1 MLPAVRLVFLVAF
14 GLALCVRVRAMDLKA
29 LGFDPGKY
37 LRMAAT
43 TLPVV
48 CHANEEQK
56 LDMECAGCVYSII
69 EYIKALERAE
79 EWAIIMTD
87 ALVKPPAGILGGTF
101 SFLSSFDDCL
111 RVPPAETTD
120 AFLRQTFNVSTVT
133 PGYCSFKI
141 SVGLLDNDTEL
152 HHEKPQGGLMA
163 MLEKQ
168 KGELKD
174 VAELLEEFP
183 GFLGLCLP
191 SACTVKSLKA
201 VGKGVLFLLRAVGA
215 KPPNVKMGI
224 EVVDCVTKDSL
235 KNHEQS
241 ATVLAAIII
250 VGTLVVLVLL
260 GTLVD
265 TAFLLLVDRELSS
278 RDLPKVQSFDIMSQN
293 SYLETL
299 RSFSAYRNFRL
310 LMSGRHPSKSLRP
323 LVGILSMS
331 FLWVVI
337 GNTLVLRPYNLSANL
352 KSLREYLNDPVI
364 QFALNSS
371 LAVDA
376 IATSLAI
383 TITYSIIQMVKRSN
397 DSEECRVMTYIKCT
411 LNATKY
417 FFAGLLPMYM
427 ILLLVINA
435 KFPSAGTGPTW
446 PIESQKY
453 LSQCETGW
461 KWNVL
466 FINNFFP
473 AKSQCMPH
481 TWFLAFVF
489 QALLFCVAMGFLLVR
504 LPKFALAGLGAVMA
518 ACSLTT
524 FLINNANDL
533 GPTALLREYRPGSRQ
548 AYHDSIAV
556 NFYTRG
562 GPFCIGM
569 IVGYILAVRPR
580 MRLNRWVASSG
591 WLLALGTVLAVT
603 HTPWFWNKEGREM
616 SPGAGK
622 YAAYDA
628 FHRVLFSVGVSY
640 MAIACAWG
648 SGGVINAFLS
658 WSGWLPISK
667 LCFAV
672 YILNPFLI
680 FYFNGTTRGTIFYTV
695 KLAAEEILWNLL
707 TSFMAAVPIHLLFES
722 PFLRL
727 AEQFTEKN
735 DRETDTDSDSMGMVL
750 QEKIPPSKYIG

>member
-1 MLPAVRLVFLVAF
+1 MLAATRLAFLAAF
-14 GLALCVRVRAMDLKA
+14 GVVLGGRTAWAVDLKG
-29 LGFDPGKY
+29 LGFDPSKS
-37 LRMAAT
+37 LNMAAAM
-43 TLPVV
+43 LPVV
-48 CHANEEQK
+48 CNANEQQK
-56 LDMECAGCVYSII
+56 TDMECAGCIYSIS
-69 EYIKALERAE
+69 EFLRALARAE
-79 EWAIIMTD
+79 EWAITMTD

-111 RVPPAETTD
+111 GVPPANTTD
-120 AFLRQTFNVSTVT
+120 AFLKRAFNISILA
-133 PGYCSFKI
+133 PSYCSFKI
-141 SVGLLDNDTEL
+141 SVGLPDNDTEM
-152 HHEKPQGGLMA
+152 HHEPPQGGLMA

-201 VGKGVLFLLRAVGA
+201 VGKGALFLLRTLGV
-215 KPPNVKMGI
+215 KPPNVKLGI

-235 KNHEQS
+235 KGHEQS
-241 ATVLAAIII
+241 ATVLATLI
-250 VGTLVVLVLL
+250 VVGVLMVLVLL
-260 GTLVD
+260 GTLAD

-278 RDLPKVQSFDIMSQN
+278 RDLPKLQSFDIMSQN
-293 SYLETL
+293 SYVETL
-299 RSFSAYRNFRL
+299 RCFSAYRNFRL
-310 LMSGRHPSKSLRP
+310 LMSGRHPSKTLRP
-323 LVGILSMS
+323 LVGISSMS

-352 KSLREYLNDPVI
+352 KSLREYLNDPMI

-376 IATSLAI
+376 IATALGI
-383 TITYSIIQMVKRSN
+383 TITYNIVQLVKRC
-397 DSEECRVMTYIKCT
+397 DGFEKCRALTYIKCT
-411 LNATKY
+411 LNAMKY

-446 PIESQKY
+446 TIESQRY
-453 LSQCETGW
+453 LSQCEGGW
-461 KWNVL
+461 MWNVL

-473 AKSQCMPH
+473 TKTQCMPH

-489 QALLFCVAMGFLLVR
+489 QALLFCIAMGFLLVR
-504 LPKFALAGLGAVMA
+504 LPKFALAGLGVVIA

-524 FLINNANDL
+524 FLINSANDL

-569 IVGYILAVRPR
+569 IVGYILALRPK
-580 MRLNRWVASSG
+580 MRLNRWVAFSG
-591 WLLALGTVLAVT
+591 WLIALGAILAIT
-603 HTPWFWNKEGREM
+603 HTPWFWNKEGRQM

-628 FHRVLFSVGVSY
+628 FHRVLFSAGISY
-640 MAIACAWG
+640 MAVACAWG

-707 TSFMAAVPIHLLFES
+707 TSLMAAVPIHLLFES

-727 AEQFTEKN
+727 AEQLT
-735 DRETDTDSDSMGMVL
+735 DRDEQDGDTDSDSMGMVL
-750 QEKIPPSKYIG
+750 QEKVPPSKYR